1 MYYKQYP
8 SQSRGNKDVLYCS
21 KFTEINMYYFLN
33 RLQEMKMCYI
43 PHNFRKWRCVKYP
56 SLFTEMKICNIP
68 HYLHKM
74 YYIPCSVRERV
85 MYYILQFTGKLCC
98 TTVCLSLQ
106 ETKICYIPHSL
117 RERNMYYIPYSLQE
131 LRCILSLTAY
141 GKLYVA
147 LFIYPTVYRK
157 GRCSISPTVYWKRR
171 CSISLTVH
179 KKQRCS
185 ISLTVYWK
193 RRYSQFTDN

>member
-1 MYYKQYP
+1 
-8 SQSRGNKDVLYCS
+8 
-21 KFTEINMYYFLN
+21 
-33 RLQEMKMCYI
+33 MKICYI
-43 PHNFRKWRCVKYP
+43 PR
-56 SLFTEMKICNIP
+56 
-68 HYLHKM
+68 YLRKM

-98 TTVCLSLQ
+98 TMPHSLQ

-147 LFIYPTVYRK
+147 LLIYP
-157 GRCSISPTVYWKRR
+157 
-171 CSISLTVH
+171 
-179 KKQRCS
+179 
-185 ISLTVYWK
+185 
-193 RRYSQFTDN
+193 